1 MSFLLKIHSLVAKSA
16 AKVMPKARER
26 ILTLVNC
33 LKTLASEH
41 VNLLCREICL
51 KTKHKLI
58 SFALYVMYTNSDVF
72 RAHRCWYIVPFLNK
86 YYLCLFTVCKTLPF
100 LSIIYNDNSFLLAA
114 MTEKPGS
121 ELQK

>member
-1 MSFLLKIHSLVAKSA
+1 MLTHSIYLHI
-16 AKVMPKARER
+16 R
-26 ILTLVNC
+26 
-33 LKTLASEH
+33 
-41 VNLLCREICL
+41 LCRKISL

-58 SFALYVMYTNSDVF
+58 SFALYVMQNNSDVF
-72 RAHRCWYIVPFLNK
+72 RAHRCWYVVPFSNK

-100 LSIIYNDNSFLLAA
+100 LSIMYNDNSFLLAA